1 MYKTKKEAMVIKKFK
16 QKSAK
21 NIEVEGD
28 RKAVELEIDHLCVNL
43 RECSMVEFRPRMDSG
58 RVWLMKKEYVIYSV
72 RLILHNWWYI
82 QLITLWSVQALTC
95 LGFSLE
101 KQVSSP
107 KEHKEKCNIYAFV
120 LLWLQR
126 KASRCNSLVQSKFL
140 NVHSN
145 MTLDDS
151 LEHWMTIPKFW
162 PKPIPR
168 LFLWY
173 QIFRNRDFFMIPI
186 FSETFSSETKFPK
199 TETETFFRD

>member
-82 QLITLWSVQALTC
+82 QLITFWSVQALTC

-120 LLWLQR
+120 LLWLRR
-126 KASRCNSLVQSKFL
+126 KASHCNSLVQSIFL

-151 LEHWMTIPKFW
+151 LEAAWHMRIIKLSCFW
-162 PKPIPR
+162 
-168 LFLWY
+168 Y
-173 QIFRNRDFFMIPI
+173 Y
-186 FSETFSSETKFPK
+186 
-199 TETETFFRD
+199 